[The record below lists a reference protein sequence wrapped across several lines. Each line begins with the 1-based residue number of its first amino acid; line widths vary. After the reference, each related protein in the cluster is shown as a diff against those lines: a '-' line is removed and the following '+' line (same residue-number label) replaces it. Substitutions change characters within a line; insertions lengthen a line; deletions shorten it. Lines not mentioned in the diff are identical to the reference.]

1 MFGAE
6 TLLNS
11 GTTGATASCSDEE
24 RLETMTL
31 ETAQPQATAATP
43 TRVAPY
49 ARVSTLEQTTEN
61 QLAELRR
68 CR

>member
-24 RLETMTL
+24 RLGTMTL
-31 ETAQPQATAATP
+31 ETPQPQATAAP
-43 TRVAPY
+43 TRVALY
-49 ARVSTLEQTTEN
+49 ARASTLEQTTEN
-61 QLAELRR
+61 QLAELGP
-68 CR
+68 